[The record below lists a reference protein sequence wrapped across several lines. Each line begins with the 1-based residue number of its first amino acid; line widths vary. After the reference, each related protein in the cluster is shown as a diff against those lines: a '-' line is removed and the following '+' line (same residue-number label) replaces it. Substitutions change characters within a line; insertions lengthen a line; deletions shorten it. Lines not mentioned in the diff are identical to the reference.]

1 LLIKS
6 SIFSEM
12 RHLSQNSNSQL
23 FLIENVNLNHFQ
35 FIITIPSDRD
45 GNEWKDVCNMFP
57 TDQTS
62 KYIWLQIMD
71 STSRE
76 RKKMLWFYSSSILE
90 SKTDYWISYLFVC
103 IKIVWHL
110 GGFSINSILQ
120 FLSKYWQKFNCSVSD
135 FILE

>member
-1 LLIKS
+1 
-6 SIFSEM
+6 M

-35 FIITIPSDRD
+35 LITIPSDRG
-45 GNEWKDVCNMFP
+45 GNEWKDVCNLFP

-76 RKKMLWFYSSSILE
+76 RKKIL
-90 SKTDYWISYLFVC
+90 
-103 IKIVWHL
+103 
-110 GGFSINSILQ
+110 
-120 FLSKYWQKFNCSVSD
+120 
-135 FILE
+135 